1 VNDALKKCCEAFFC
15 KEEGFAVFF
24 EEKCFV
30 LLQNA
35 YLCGKLQ
42 TIR

>member
-1 VNDALKKCCEAFFC
+1 MNDALKCCKAFFY

-30 LLQNA
+30 FLQIA
-35 YLCGKLQ
+35 YLCEKLQ
-42 TIR
+42 TMR